1 MFMDII
7 GIVNNLWFNGKMS
20 WETKEK
26 INGYIHEHADD
37 EQLMDKLYKKGILL
51 PGQYEQDSEK
61 RNQVLK
67 REPLAICQWLFFSD
81 IYY

>member
-26 INGYIHEHADD
+26 INAYVFKNADD
-37 EQLMDKLYKKGILL
+37 EQLMEKLYKKMSYYQDNMSKIPKNGIR
-51 PGQYEQDSEK
+51 Y
-61 RNQVLK
+61 
-67 REPLAICQWLFFSD
+67 
-81 IYY
+81 